1 MNIPNLTVLTLDTP
15 DIKDFALERN
25 KLLASAETDW
35 VLFLDSDEELSPELE
50 KEIKETLE
58 SKSVLYYSAYR
69 IRRQDT
75 FLNKVL
81 HHGETGNAHFLR
93 LAKRDWGRWEGR
105 VHEKWQGS
113 GLVGR
118 LKNPILHNPHSSL
131 SVFVHKI
138 NNYSSLAAEERYKAG
153 VHSSF
158 LHISTYPVAKFVQNY
173 LIRLGI
179 LDGVPG
185 LIHALMMSWHSYLT
199 HTKNYLLWHQK

>member
-25 KLLASAETDW
+25 KLLSGAKTDW

-58 SKSVLYYSAYR
+58 SKNALYYSAYR

-75 FLNKVL
+75 FLNRVL
-81 HHGETGNAHFLR
+81 HHGETGNAYFVR
-93 LAKRDWGRWEGR
+93 LAKRDWGHWEGK

-118 LKNPILHNPHSSL
+118 LKNPIIHNPHSSL
-131 SVFVHKI
+131 SVFVDKI
-138 NNYSSLAAEERYKAG
+138 NNYSSLAADERYKAG
-153 VHSSF
+153 VHSNF
-158 LHISTYPVAKFVQNY
+158 LHITTYPVAKFVQNY
-173 LIRLGI
+173 LIRLGL

-185 LIHALMMSWHSYLT
+185 LIHAVMMSWHSYLT
-199 HTKNYLLWHQK
+199 HTKNYLLWNQK